1 MFDTLRDVFDNVET
15 DYAHDLG
22 RYQNISQLF
31 AVAVNV
37 IMAIGFSVGLISITY
52 SAIIYI
58 MSGGNPDKTK
68 KAWDTFIYGV
78 VGAAIALGAIALKEI
93 VLRGFGV
100 DTSGIDELNQGHY

>member
-1 MFDTLRDVFDNVET
+1 MFDTLKGVFDNVET
-15 DYAHDLG
+15 DYAPSL
-22 RYQNISQLF
+22 RSYQNISQFF

-37 IMAIGFSVGLISITY
+37 IMAVGFSVGLISITY
-52 SAIIYI
+52 SAITYI
-58 MSGGNPDKTK
+58 MSGGDPEKTK